1 MIKYLSP
8 TVLAAVLRVSSTP
21 VFSIQLALTSLLALR
36 EVPAATGNTANTANT
51 SGTANGNAVL
61 RATLQEGANH
71 V

>member
-21 VFSIQLALTSLLALR
+21 VFSIQLALTSLLLR
-36 EVPAATGNTANTANT
+36 EKPADET
-51 SGTANGNAVL
+51 VH
-61 RATLQEGANH
+61 RAMSQESANH